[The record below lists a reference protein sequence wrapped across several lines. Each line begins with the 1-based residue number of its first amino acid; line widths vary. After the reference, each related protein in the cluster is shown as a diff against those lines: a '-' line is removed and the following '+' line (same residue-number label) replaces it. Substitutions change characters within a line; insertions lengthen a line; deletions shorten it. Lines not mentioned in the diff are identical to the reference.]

1 MMKRPLYRILA
12 TFVFEYE
19 GCKIQGDDA
28 GAARFKARIE
38 EFVRKYMDPDP
49 KVLYKLHLAYSDSQR
64 LVFTMD
70 IRGNTQ
76 QLVVKSCLHTGMRL
90 TVGGPKIPDRHY
102 HQAFAALRTLQDEV
116 RV

>member
-64 LVFTMD
+64 LVFTV
-70 IRGNTQ
+70 GTQ
-76 QLVVKSCLHTGMRL
+76 GKIYQLVVEPCLHSGVRL
-90 TVGGPKIPDRHY
+90 TVGLSKIPNKYY
-102 HQAFAALRTLQDEV
+102 HQAFEALRTPREEFK
-116 RV
+116 